1 MIMMMMMMMI
11 IIIIIFFFIVIGSN
25 VINVTLTITSESC
38 TEGKYSVSFWMKLK
52 ETVTG
57 FRFLDK

>member
-1 MIMMMMMMMI
+1 MMMMMMMM

>member
-1 MIMMMMMMMI
+1 MIMMMMMMMM